1 MTKVASAKAYLSLRM
16 LLFRRFWPGFVIAS
30 MVAVTAEFL
39 SSHYDVPVMLM
50 ALLLGMILHFL
61 VEDKQS
67 ACGTGVDFT
76 STIVLKVGIALMGA
90 RMSVDVLLVLTTSLI
105 TLIAGCVI
113 ITIGFGVLISYLLGR
128 DWRFGILTGASV
140 GICGASAAMAVA
152 AVLPKNKNTDQ
163 NVIFTVLSVTI
174 LSTVAMILYPLLTE
188 VLLLDDKDAGLFLG
202 ATIHDVAQV
211 IGAGFSVSE
220 EAGETATVVKLI
232 RVAMLVP
239 VIVVISTAIKLTT
252 AKQKNKGK
260 KPSIFPF
267 FIVCFLVFA
276 LANSMQLIPATV
288 LHKFESTSR
297 WALIVAVAAVG
308 IKTSLK
314 GVMEIGGRAI
324 TLVVSETAFI
334 AIIFYVGLMI
344 IN

>member
-1 MTKVASAKAYLSLRM
+1 MTKVARAKAYLSLRM
-16 LLFRRFWPGFVIAS
+16 LLFRRFWPSFVIAS

-39 SSHYDVPVMLM
+39 SSYYDVPVMLM
-50 ALLLGMILHFL
+50 ALLLGMSLHFL

-90 RMSVDVLLVLTTSLI
+90 RMSVDVLSVLTTSLI

-113 ITIGFGVLISYLLGR
+113 ITTGFGVLISYLLGR
-128 DWRFGILTGASV
+128 GWRFGILTGASV

-220 EAGETATVVKLI
+220 EAGETATVAKLI

-239 VIVVISTAIKLTT
+239 VIVVLSTAIKLTT
-252 AKQKNKGK
+252 GKQKNKGE
-260 KPSIFPF
+260 KPPIFPF

-288 LHKFESTSR
+288 LHNLESISR

-314 GVMEIGGRAI
+314 GVMKIGGRAI